1 MFAFTIRRP
10 DGRLE
15 RRRFVPYTVAQTGPQ
30 EWTATDPRDGRVI
43 GRNYISEAELR
54 EQCGTHTEPA

>member
-15 RRRFVPYTVAQTGPQ
+15 RRRFVPFKVSQTGPQ
-30 EWTATDPRDGRVI
+30 EWTATDPRSGRVI
-43 GRNYISEAELR
+43 GRSYIGEAGLR